1 MKLENIIL
9 FLLLLT
15 STYYIYDKYKGKNT
29 SRGIIIQES
38 NPIKIES
45 KKNSIQKSSYVP
57 SFEDDDYDN
66 DDDKNSSE
74 EINKKSINSPREENN
89 KNDDDDDDDDYDDDD
104 LFL

>member
-15 STYYIYDKYKGKNT
+15 STYYMYDKYKSKKT
-29 SRGIIIQES
+29 SRDIIIQES
-38 NPIKIES
+38 NPIKIETN
-45 KKNSIQKSSYVP
+45 KKNTTQKNSYVP
-57 SFEDDDYDN
+57 NFEDDYYDN

-74 EINKKSINSPREENN
+74 ATQKKPIEPLKNNSL
-89 KNDDDDDDDDYDDDD
+89 DYDDDDDDDYDDDD